1 LPKLPGLPKIE
12 DCKQQPGQ
20 SRRFLAILATLA
32 IDIGG
37 WMKTPKLIWLAV
49 VALALPAWAHVGS
62 PNVYYEGN
70 AGPYHLL
77 VTIRPPAVV
86 PGVAQVEVRSLNAA
100 GDIDKIEI
108 LPLTIEGTGESLAPR
123 PDTMQRAADDPQL
136 YTGNLWIMLRGS
148 WKVRV
153 DVEGKQ
159 GKSELGVPV
168 AAVSLTAAHM
178 DKGLGLLLGAFGLV
192 LVVGLVSILRAA
204 NGPAQVAPKQA
215 ISPALKRR
223 AYVGMGIGGGILL
236 VLLVLGD
243 LWWGSEARA
252 NERMVYRIPQLQPSL
267 LAGDKLAI
275 RLQNPNAGSF
285 ADSDWRNSWAQIL
298 QSDDLV
304 PDHGHLMHL
313 FLVRTPDMKSFW
325 HLHPDQTSEQEFAT
339 NLPAIPPGHYQ
350 IFADIVH
357 STGFPETQV
366 GTIDLPA
373 GVVAGQPLSGD
384 DSGGA
389 ALTASDKT
397 AQLSGG
403 YRMVW
408 ERDASSLRAQ
418 QAVAFRFRIE
428 DKDGKPAADLEN
440 YMGMAGHAVFMSD
453 DGKVFA
459 HVHPEGSVSMAALAM
474 AQGSGGTAN
483 SSGTMS
489 VMNMGPKSAE
499 VSFPYGFPQ
508 PGDYHIFVQV
518 KRAGHVETGAF
529 VAHVDK

>member
-1 LPKLPGLPKIE
+1 M
-12 DCKQQPGQ
+12 
-20 SRRFLAILATLA
+20 RFPLFAILLFS
-32 IDIGG
+32 
-37 WMKTPKLIWLAV
+37 
-49 VALALPAWAHVGS
+49 VAAFAHVGS
-62 PNVYYEGN
+62 PDVYYEGN

-86 PGVAQVEVRSLNAA
+86 PGVAQIQVRTLNG
-100 GDIDKIEI
+100 GDIDKIQI
-108 LPLTIEGTGESLAPR
+108 LPLAMEGAGAGESLAPR
-123 PDTMQRAADDPQL
+123 PDTMQRSNDDPQL

-153 DVEGKQ
+153 EVEGKL
-159 GKSELGVPV
+159 GKNQTAVPV
-168 AAVSLTAAHM
+168 AAVSMTAAHM
-178 DKGLGLLLGAFGLV
+178 DKGIGLLLGSFGLV
-192 LVVGLVSILRAA
+192 LVVGLISILRAA
-204 NGPAQVAPKQA
+204 NGPAQVAPKQD

-223 AYVGMGIGGGILL
+223 ASVGMSIGAFFIL
-236 VLLVLGD
+236 VLLFGGNW
-243 LWWGSEARA
+243 WWGLEAKA
-252 NERMVYRIPQLQPSL
+252 NERMVYRVPQLQPSL
-267 LAGDKLAI
+267 LSQDKLRI
-275 RLQNPNAGSF
+275 RLENPNSGSF
-285 ADSDWRNSWAQIL
+285 TGDDWRGFWAQTL
-298 QSDDLV
+298 QTNDLV

-325 HLHPDQTSEQEFAT
+325 HLHPDQTGEQEFAA
-339 NLPAIPPGHYQ
+339 NLPALPPGHYQ

-373 GVVAGQPLSGD
+373 GIVAGQPGHTLNGD

-389 ALTASDKT
+389 DLDPSDKV
-397 AQLSGG
+397 APLSGG

-408 ERDASSLRAQ
+408 ERDATPLCAQ
-418 QAVAFRFRIE
+418 QAIVFRFRVE
-428 DKDGKPAADLEN
+428 DKDGKPAGDLEN
-440 YMGMAGHAVFMSD
+440 YMGMAGHAVFLSD

-474 AQGSGGTAN
+474 AQASSNPPA
-483 SSGTMS
+483 SGTMS
-489 VMNMGPKSAE
+489 SMSMGPRSAE

-529 VAHVDK
+529 VAHVEK

>member
-1 LPKLPGLPKIE
+1 MRIFALLL
-12 DCKQQPGQ
+12 
-20 SRRFLAILATLA
+20 
-32 IDIGG
+32 
-37 WMKTPKLIWLAV
+37 
-49 VALALPAWAHVGS
+49 VALALPLAAFAHVGS
-62 PNVYYEGN
+62 PDVYYEGN

-86 PGVAQVEVRSLNAA
+86 PGVAQVEVRSLDAA
-100 GDIDKIEI
+100 GDIDKIQI

-123 PDTMQRAADDPQL
+123 PDAMQRAGDDPQL

-148 WKVRV
+148 WKVRI
-153 DVEGKQ
+153 DVEGRQ

-178 DKGLGLLLGAFGLV
+178 DKGLGLLLGAFGVV

-204 NGPAQVAPKQA
+204 NGPAQVAPKQD

-223 AYVGMGIGGGILL
+223 ARVGMGIGGGILL
-236 VLLVLGD
+236 VILIAGD
-243 LWWGSEARA
+243 WWWGSEARA
-252 NERMVYRIPQLQPSL
+252 NERMVYRIPQLQASL
-267 LAGDKLAI
+267 LSQDKLQI
-275 RLQNPNAGSF
+275 RLENPNSRSF
-285 ADSDWRNSWAQIL
+285 ADSDWRNSWAQAL
-298 QSDDLV
+298 QSNDLV

-325 HLHPDQTSEQEFAT
+325 HLHPNQTGEQEFAAS
-339 NLPAIPPGHYQ
+339 LPAVPPGHYQ

-373 GVVAGQPLSGD
+373 GIVPGQPLSGD
-384 DSGGA
+384 DSGG
-389 ALTASDKT
+389 LTLAPSDKSS
-397 AQLSGG
+397 QLSDG

-408 ERDASSLRAQ
+408 ERDASPLRAQ
-418 QAVAFRFRIE
+418 QAIVFHFRIE

-440 YMGMAGHAVFMSD
+440 YMGMAGHAVFLSD

-474 AQGSGGTAN
+474 AQA
-483 SSGTMS
+483 SSGTPANPSGAMS
-489 VMNMGPKSAE
+489 GMNMAPLSAD
-499 VSFPYGFPQ
+499 VSFPYGFPR

-529 VAHVDK
+529 VAHVEKQVGN

>member
-1 LPKLPGLPKIE
+1 V
-12 DCKQQPGQ
+12 
-20 SRRFLAILATLA
+20 RFDGSI
-32 IDIGG
+32 IQFPQDQGI
-37 WMKTPKLIWLAV
+37 KVRIFAV
-49 VALALPAWAHVGS
+49 LLVALALPLAALAHVGS
-62 PNVYYEGN
+62 PDVYYEGN
-70 AGPYHLL
+70 AGPYRLL

-86 PGVAQVEVRSLNAA
+86 PGVAQVEVRSLNAT
-100 GDIDKIEI
+100 GDIDKIQI
-108 LPLTIEGTGESLAPR
+108 LPLAIEGAGESLAPR
-123 PDTMQRAADDPQL
+123 PDTMQRAGDDPQL

-148 WKVRV
+148 WKVRI
-153 DVEGKQ
+153 DVEGRQ

-178 DKGLGLLLGAFGLV
+178 DKGLGLLLSAFGLV
-192 LVVGLVSILRAA
+192 LIVGLVSILRAA
-204 NGPAQVAPKQA
+204 NGPAQVAPKQE
-215 ISPALKRR
+215 ISTALKRR
-223 AYVGMGIGGGILL
+223 AYVGMSIGGFILL
-236 VLLVLGD
+236 VILVLGD

-252 NERMVYRIPQLQPSL
+252 NERMVYRIPQLQSSL
-267 LAGDKLAI
+267 LSQNKLAI
-275 RLQNPNAGSF
+275 RLENPNSGSF
-285 ADSDWRNSWAQIL
+285 AKEDWGNSWAQAL
-298 QSDDLV
+298 QSNDLV

-325 HLHPDQTSEQEFAT
+325 HLHPDQTPGQTNDQEFAA
-339 NLPAIPPGHYQ
+339 NLPALPPGHYQ
-350 IFADIVH
+350 IYADIVH

-373 GVVAGQPLSGD
+373 GVVPRQTLTGD

-389 ALTASDKT
+389 ALAASDKI
-397 AQLSGG
+397 AQLPDG

-408 ERDASSLRAQ
+408 ERDASPLRAQ
-418 QAVAFRFRIE
+418 RAIVFHFHIE

-474 AQGSGGTAN
+474 AQASSSAPN

-489 VMNMGPKSAE
+489 GMSMGPVSAD

-518 KRAGHVETGAF
+518 KRAGHVETGVF
-529 VAHVDK
+529 TAHVEK

>member
-1 LPKLPGLPKIE
+1 VL
-12 DCKQQPGQ
+12 
-20 SRRFLAILATLA
+20 F
-32 IDIGG
+32 
-37 WMKTPKLIWLAV
+37 
-49 VALALPAWAHVGS
+49 VALALPLAAFAHVGS

-86 PGVAQVEVRSLNAA
+86 PGVAQVEVRSLNPA
-100 GDIDKIEI
+100 GDIDKIQI

-123 PDTMQRAADDPQL
+123 PDTMQRAADDPQI

-148 WKVRV
+148 WKVRI

-223 AYVGMGIGGGILL
+223 AIVGMSIGGGILL

-267 LAGDKLAI
+267 LAGNKLAI
-275 RLQNPNAGSF
+275 HLENPNSGSF
-285 ADSDWRNSWAQIL
+285 ADPGWGNSWAQIL
-298 QSDDLV
+298 QSNDLV
-304 PDHGHLMHL
+304 PDHGHLVHL
-313 FLVRTPDMKSFW
+313 FLVRTPDRQSFW
-325 HLHPDQTSEQEFAT
+325 HLHPDQTGDQEFAA
-339 NLPAIPPGHYQ
+339 NLPALPPGHYQ

-373 GVVAGQPLSGD
+373 VAGQPLSGD
-384 DSGGA
+384 DSGA
-389 ALTASDKT
+389 ATLAPSDKT

-408 ERDASSLRAQ
+408 ERDASPLRAQ
-418 QAVAFRFRIE
+418 QAIVFRFRVE

-474 AQGSGGTAN
+474 AQGSSGTPA
-483 SSGTMS
+483 SGTMS
-489 VMNMGPKSAE
+489 GMNMGPGSAE

-529 VAHVDK
+529 VAHVEKQVGN